1 MVVYMGLAWT
11 PEQRAGQKLALDPNK
26 HDDFI
31 PWEIGSIHKQRNNLL
46 IGSSADLHET
56 IQKSFLIV
64 LKIKLKTFR

>member
-11 PEQRAGQKLALDPNK
+11 PEQRAAQKLALDPNK

-46 IGSSADLHET
+46 MDLP
-56 IQKSFLIV
+56 LIYMRQYTN
-64 LKIKLKTFR
+64 LSLLF